1 MKPSRMY
8 ALDGARGF
16 AAFCILL
23 FHVAGARTL
32 AFGHLYIA
40 VDFFFVLSGFVLAPA
55 IARVRDF
62 REAGRFLTSRFVR
75 IFPMFLAIVLFT
87 ATYDLVIIV
96 KHWALGEAATSPIIL
111 NVPTIL
117 FSILMFQIFY
127 SPAIFV
133 DYPVWSLSAEWLANI
148 GVTLIQVFT
157 TKAKFISLTV
167 GAVLIIA
174 SGACKS
180 ELLNQLGRALW
191 GFSFGLIA
199 FQMRDKYLGYRKF
212 IFTISLL
219 LVPIYFAASN
229 LGYYESLFS
238 VWPFVAWILILAK
251 LNPSTKASKHL
262 SLAGKYSYGFYLWH
276 FPILS
281 LIGFFLNQL
290 NFDSTSTL
298 RLVLEITFT
307 SILSLLATKA
317 SLTFIE
323 EPMRRYWGDKSK
335 MV

>member
-1 MKPSRMY
+1 MNQARMY

-23 FHVAGARTL
+23 FHVAGDRTI

-55 IARVRDF
+55 VARVRDI
-62 REAGRFLTSRFVR
+62 REAGRFLTSRFLR
-75 IFPMFLAIVLFT
+75 ISPMVLAIVLFT

-96 KHWALGEAATSPIIL
+96 KHWSFGETATSPIIL

-127 SPAIFV
+127 SPAILV
-133 DYPVWSLSAEWLANI
+133 DYPIWSLSAEWVANI
-148 GVTLIQVFT
+148 GVTLVQVFT
-157 TKAKFISLTV
+157 TKAKYITLAV
-167 GAVLIIA
+167 GAFLIIA
-174 SGACKS
+174 SAACRS

-199 FQMRDKYLGYRKF
+199 FDLRDKYLRYRKF

-219 LVPIYFAASN
+219 LVPIYLGASN

-238 VWPFVAWILILAK
+238 VWPFIAWILILAK
-251 LNPSTKASKHL
+251 LNPSTMASKPL

-281 LIGFFLNQL
+281 LTGFLLNQYK
-290 NFDSTSTL
+290 FDPTSTL
-298 RLVLEITFT
+298 RLVLEITLT

-323 EPMRRYWGDKSK
+323 EPVRRYWSNKSK